1 MIAIIKSKFNKDI
14 TNGLLFG
21 CKKALIESKY
31 QEDLLKIIEVPGVF
45 EIPGTVQKLENKNY
59 NAIICIGAIIKGET
73 DHYHYISD
81 AVSNGIMNLSIYS
94 KIPIIFGVLTC
105 QNIDYA
111 KKRSSRDLSKNK
123 GYEVGKATIEMIK
136 VFNENNLS

>member
-1 MIAIIKSKFNKDI
+1 
-14 TNGLLFG
+14 
-21 CKKALIESKY
+21 
-31 QEDLLKIIEVPGVF
+31 
-45 EIPGTVQKLENKNY
+45 
-59 NAIICIGAIIKGET
+59 
-73 DHYHYISD
+73 
-81 AVSNGIMNLSIYS
+81 MNLSTYS

-111 KKRSSRDLSKNK
+111 KKRSSKDLSKNK